1 MARTNCIVTDRG
13 YNFSLDSKTIDSP
26 DGTLIANLCN
36 IDISKFTKQELIE
49 LTILFQKT
57 YEKGQSMA
65 TDNFRTKIQNF
76 FDFKY

>member
-1 MARTNCIVTDRG
+1 MARMNCIVTDKG
-13 YNFSLDSKTIDSP
+13 YNLSLNNKTIYSP
-26 DGTLIANLCN
+26 DGVQIADLYD
-36 IDISKFTKQELIE
+36 IDISKLTEQELIE

-57 YEKGQSMA
+57 YEQGHRIA

>member
-13 YNFSLDSKTIDSP
+13 YNFSLDNKTIEAP
-26 DGTLIANLCN
+26 DGMLIANLCN
-36 IDISKFTKQELIE
+36 IDISKLTKQELVE

-57 YEKGQSMA
+57 YEKGHCIA

>member
-1 MARTNCIVTDRG
+1 MARTNCIVTDKG
-13 YNFSLDSKTIDSP
+13 YNLSLNDKTMYSP
-26 DGTLIANLCN
+26 DGIQIADLYN
-36 IDISKFTKQELIE
+36 IDISKLTEQELVE

-57 YEKGQSMA
+57 YEQGHHIA